1 MIWHCS
7 IFFFYIKRKIF
18 RILLGLD
25 GIWVILLV
33 FFGCRGFVFFISGLF
48 WFSLACYIQK
58 KYLQDSFKT
67 LWDSLKIKQIRPAI
81 FFMISFQIQKAKLPE
96 FFRDF

>member
-1 MIWHCS
+1 MGFGWFCWFS
-7 IFFFYIKRKIF
+7 
-18 RILLGLD
+18 LGAVDL
-25 GIWVILLV
+25 
-33 FFGCRGFVFFISGLF
+33 FFFISGLF

-96 FFRDF
+96 CFKDF